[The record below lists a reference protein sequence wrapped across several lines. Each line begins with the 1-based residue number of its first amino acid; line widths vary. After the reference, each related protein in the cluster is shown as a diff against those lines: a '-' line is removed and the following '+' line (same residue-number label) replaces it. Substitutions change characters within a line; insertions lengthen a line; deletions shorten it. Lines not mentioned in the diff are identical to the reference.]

1 MIWICSMGSTS
12 HFLTEIKSDAGTRDR
27 FNGETTNK
35 TGMLGTTLD
44 REKKTQEKENN
55 QVQQFLKKLMAE
67 FQYAKEILILG
78 SGDTRY
84 ELQNAIEK
92 NKILQGVKINKRA
105 FRKVTKRELELEME
119 KEFGLHAV

>member
-35 TGMLGTTLD
+35 TGMLGTTLNW
-44 REKKTQEKENN
+44 EKKTQEKENN

>member
-67 FQYAKEILILG
+67 FQYAKEMLILG